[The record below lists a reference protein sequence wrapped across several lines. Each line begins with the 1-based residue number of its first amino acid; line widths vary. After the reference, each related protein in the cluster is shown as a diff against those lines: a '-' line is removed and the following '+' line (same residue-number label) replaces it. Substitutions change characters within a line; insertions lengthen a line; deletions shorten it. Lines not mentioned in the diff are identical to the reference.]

1 MHTIK
6 GIPIAKGIAHGPVRV
21 IHDTSMEAVE
31 RLDCN
36 ADDEIQIF
44 HDARIK
50 AIGEIEAIRLNTKKN
65 IGEQESKIFE
75 AHQSI
80 LEDPELIGQ
89 VEAYILEKACC
100 AEWALTVVGN
110 RIRAIFEAMDNA
122 YMKERAIDIKDITC
136 RVVNLIMGHY
146 SDVGPIDEPYVL
158 VAHDLT
164 PSQTSTLETKYVK
177 GIITEVGGK
186 TAHSAIIATLLKIP
200 YVVVEKGT
208 ALLKDG
214 DEVVFDG
221 REGSVIVGPDQNCL
235 DAYHEK
241 ERLLLLEEEKYAS
254 LRGKACKTQDHIE
267 VELIANISQIKDL
280 DFIIK
285 SDARSVGLF
294 RTEFIFMDQDRLPT
308 EDEQYEIYKKITTA
322 MSQGYVTIRTLDIG
336 GDKESPLF
344 DIPKEDNPFLGYR
357 GIRLC
362 LEEVEIF
369 KTQLRA
375 ILRASVHGKIK
386 IMFPMIASLTE
397 IRQAKSILETCKQ
410 ALDLEGKTYD
420 KAIEVGIMIETPA
433 AVVMAD
439 VFAKE
444 VDFFSIGTN
453 DLIQYTMA
461 VDRSN
466 LKISALYSQ
475 YDPAVLRNMKII
487 AEAANKENIS
497 VSICGEAAADIKLLP
512 YWLGI
517 GIHKLSMS
525 VALIPEVKWTISQM
539 TSTQGIEVVEALS
552 KAGDVREVLKG
563 LDLTAL

>member
-1 MHTIK
+1 MHTII
-6 GIPIAKGIAHGPVRV
+6 GIPIAKGIAHGPVRI

-31 RLDCN
+31 RLGCN
-36 ADDEIQIF
+36 TDEEIQIF
-44 HDARIK
+44 HDARNK
-50 AIGEIEAIRLNTKKN
+50 AIGEIETIRLNTMKN

-80 LEDPELIGQ
+80 LEDPELISQ
-89 VEAYILEKACC
+89 VEAYILDKRCC
-100 AEWALTVVGN
+100 AEWALSLVGN
-110 RIRAIFEAMDNA
+110 RFRAIFEAMDNA

-146 SDVGPIDEPYVL
+146 SDVGSINEPYVL

-200 YVVVEKGT
+200 YVVIEKGT
-208 ALLKDG
+208 TLLKDG

-221 REGSVIVGPDQNCL
+221 REGSVIVDPDQIYL
-235 DAYHEK
+235 DAYYVKEK
-241 ERLLLLEEEKYAS
+241 QLVQEEEKYAS
-254 LRGKACKTQDHIE
+254 LRGKVCKTQDNME

-280 DFIIK
+280 DFIVK
-285 SDARSVGLF
+285 SDAKSVGLF
-294 RTEFIFMDQDRLPT
+294 RTEFIFMDQERLPT

-322 MSQGYVTIRTLDIG
+322 MSEGYVTIRTLDIG

-375 ILRASVHGKIK
+375 ILRASAHGQIK

-397 IRQAKSILETCKQ
+397 IRKAKDILKICKKE
-410 ALDLEGKTYD
+410 LEAVDVAYD
-420 KAIEVGIMIETPA
+420 SNIEVGIMIETPA

-439 VFAKE
+439 LFAKE

-475 YDPAVLRNMKII
+475 YDPAVLRSMKVI
-487 AEAANKENIS
+487 AEAAKKENIS

-517 GIHKLSMS
+517 GISKLSMS

-539 TSTQGIEVVEALS
+539 TSTKGIEVAKALN
-552 KAGDVREVLKG
+552 KAGDVREVLEG
-563 LDLTAL
+563 LELTAL

>member
-1 MHTIK
+1 MHTII
-6 GIPIAKGIAHGPVRV
+6 GIPIAKGIAHGPVRI

-31 RLDCN
+31 RLGCN
-36 ADDEIQIF
+36 TVEEIQIF
-44 HDARIK
+44 HDARNQ
-50 AIGEIEAIRLNTKKN
+50 AIGEIETIRLNTMKN

-80 LEDPELIGQ
+80 LEDPELISQ
-89 VEAYILEKACC
+89 VEAYILEKSCC
-100 AEWALTVVGN
+100 AEWALSVVGN
-110 RIRAIFEAMDNA
+110 RFRAIFEAMDNA

-146 SDVGPIDEPYVL
+146 SDVGSINEPYVL

-164 PSQTSTLETKYVK
+164 PSQTSTLETQYVK

-200 YVVVEKGT
+200 YVVIEKGT
-208 ALLKDG
+208 TLLKDG

-221 REGSVIVGPDQNCL
+221 REGNVIVGPDQNCL
-235 DAYHEK
+235 DAYHTK
-241 ERLLLLEEEKYAS
+241 ERQLVLEDEKYAS
-254 LRGKACKTQDHIE
+254 LKGIVCKTKDHME

-280 DFIIK
+280 DFIVK
-285 SDARSVGLF
+285 SDAKSVGLF

-308 EDEQYEIYKKITTA
+308 ENEQYEIYKKITMA
-322 MSQGYVTIRTLDIG
+322 MSEGYVTIRTLDIG

-344 DIPKEDNPFLGYR
+344 NIPKEDNPFLGYR

-369 KTQLRA
+369 RTQLRA
-375 ILRASVHGKIK
+375 ILRASGHGKIK

-397 IRQAKSILETCKQ
+397 IRQTKSILDSCKK

-420 KAIEVGIMIETPA
+420 NDIEVGIMIETPA

-563 LDLTAL
+563 LDLAAL